1 MNCGGIG
8 MNIEEIW
15 KAFSEPLKSFINK
28 RVRSEH
34 DVDDILQIVFIK
46 IFKNLDSL
54 KEDQKLQAW
63 IYQITRNSIIDY
75 YRKEKLH
82 VSEDFV
88 NYLECDGG
96 FDGPDVVKELSACI
110 RPMVIELP
118 VKYKEALELTE
129 FHGLTQ
135 KQLSEKLGLSFSGA
149 KSRVQRGREKLKML
163 LLECC
168 HFEFDRL
175 GHIIDYTSRE
185 AIPSECK
192 TNCCD

>member
-1 MNCGGIG
+1 

-15 KAFSEPLKSFINK
+15 KAFSEPLKSFIKK

-63 IYQITRNSIIDY
+63 IYQITRNGIIDY

-82 VSEDFV
+82 VSEDFA
-88 NYLECDGG
+88 NYMESDGA
-96 FDGPDVVKELSACI
+96 FDGPDVVNELSACI

-149 KSRVQRGREKLKML
+149 KSRVQRGREKLKIL

-185 AIPSECK
+185 VIQSECK